1 MHPELAR
8 QFVRRLYQAMGK
20 NDKNTVQVIIGTH
33 SPFMLSDVLP
43 CEITRLDIDSE
54 TGNAIVI
61 NGSSKEYFGA
71 NIHTILADS
80 FFLDFTIGDYARG
93 YLQSAFKRLETYAGQ
108 DNLSEEAKMFVEQM
122 RQMLPHIGDELIRR
136 AFEIILGQLEQ

>member
-1 MHPELAR
+1 MDEPEAYMHPELAR

-20 NDKNTVQVIIGTH
+20 NDENTVQVIIGTH

-80 FFLDFTIGDYARG
+80 F
-93 YLQSAFKRLETYAGQ
+93 
-108 DNLSEEAKMFVEQM
+108 
-122 RQMLPHIGDELIRR
+122 LIN
-136 AFEIILGQLEQ
+136 